1 VTVLTIDEFICVV
14 CNSWDD
20 DLFQDICHSC
30 LNELDNSTPHP
41 VDSLIITTERYTMNI
56 GDPIVTQK
64 SGIVGTVQEV
74 KENRTGSLRV
84 RVLTNEGDEVWTT
97 YWPSLV

>member
-1 VTVLTIDEFICVV
+1 
-14 CNSWDD
+14 
-20 DLFQDICHSC
+20 
-30 LNELDNSTPHP
+30 
-41 VDSLIITTERYTMNI
+41 MNI

-64 SGIVGTVQEV
+64 SGIAGIVQEV